1 VNRRRAAAFAGLVG
15 VTAFMGIAFLPAAT
29 SNAAPAVQFG
39 GFDNF
44 GYAAPVSVLVHEPF
58 IPVPT
63 DPQGELRYSYTE
75 STLQSGPF
83 GTATASSVWPGA
95 TLATGL
101 PAFNSNLPNYPIQT
115 NAVYPGDKNQTS
127 TSNSFP
133 VPGAGPAQMTAS
145 ASATKV
151 TASSQTAASS
161 NTSAVSFGQA
171 ASTTTDTV
179 QADKVTVDAVATI
192 HNLGLMD
199 GLIGIQSI
207 QSVAHAE
214 SNGTKGTASG
224 SQTISGLTVAGQSFA
239 ITDKGVQGPSQ
250 LPKIPIPGIPS
261 NGAALL
267 ARLGISIS
275 QPVAQSTSQGTHGQL
290 SSQALLIS
298 IDTKTFHDALNQ
310 LPIRALIALTPNPC
324 VEQLSPLPSGPCLH
338 GQFDAVLSLSPRIDY
353 LIGNVFASS
362 NGTPQ
367 FIVPIDS
374 GGGGVV
380 PPTTTTIPGTP
391 GTPGTPGSASLGD
404 GTGAAP
410 APQVAGPLTNTSGE
424 FPAGYGGLK
433 GAALLGALAA
443 LATWYF
449 IRNMGLA
456 VVGGFAGCE
465 YGAPRTVPDLRR
477 G

>member
-1 VNRRRAAAFAGLVG
+1 MNRRRAAAFAGLVG
-15 VTAFMGIAFLPAAT
+15 VTAFLGLAFLPA
-29 SNAAPAVQFG
+29 SSSAAPAVQFG

-75 STLQSGPF
+75 ATLQSGPF
-83 GTATASSVWPGA
+83 GTGTASTVWPGA

-101 PAFNSNLPNYPIQT
+101 PAFNKNLPNYPIQT
-115 NAVYPGDKNQTS
+115 NAVYPGDKSQTS

-133 VPGAGPAQMTAS
+133 VPGAGPAQMTATAGPS
-145 ASATKV
+145 KV

-179 QADKVTVDAVATI
+179 QADKVTVDALATI

-199 GLIGIQSI
+199 GLIAIKSI

-214 SNGTKGTASG
+214 SNGIKGTATG
-224 SQTISGLTVAGQSFA
+224 TQTVSGLTVAGQSF
-239 ITDKGVQGPSQ
+239 TVSDKGVQGPSQ
-250 LPKIPIPGIPS
+250 LSIPGIPLPGMPK

-275 QPVAQSTSQGTHGQL
+275 QPVAQPASVGTHGQL

-298 IDTKTFHDALNQ
+298 IDTKVFHDALNK
-310 LPIRALIALTPNPC
+310 LPIRQLIELTPNPC
-324 VEQLSPLPSGPCLH
+324 VDQLSPLPTGPCLH
-338 GQFDAVLSLSPRIDY
+338 SQFDAILSLSPRIDY
-353 LIGNVFASS
+353 LIGNLFVSS

-367 FIVPIDS
+367 FIVPFDN
-374 GGGGVV
+374 GGGLV
-380 PPTTTTIPGTP
+380 PPTTTSTAGTP
-391 GTPGTPGSASLGD
+391 GTPGTPGTAGLSD
-404 GTGAAP
+404 GTGGVQG
-410 APQVAGPLTNTSGE
+410 PQVAGPSTNTSGQ
-424 FPAGYGGLK
+424 FPSGYGGLK
-433 GAALLGALAA
+433 TAGALGALIA
-443 LATWYF
+443 LGTWYF
-449 IRNMGLA
+449 IRNLGLA